1 MDPVRHQR
9 RALGFLS
16 GILAK
21 NNVAHALV
29 FTGDAG
35 LGKKQAAEHFA
46 MARNCEGT
54 PDPESAMFG
63 DQGPC
68 GVCGSCRKIL
78 SGNHPDVL
86 FVEKDGVSVKIAQ
99 VRALLSVL
107 AMRPSEA
114 KIRVVVITDAGAMTP
129 ESSNALLKALEEPSE
144 TTCFVLLA
152 GQKSELLPTVV
163 SRCQEIRFSP
173 LPVSFLV
180 QSLEARGVDRDLGQ
194 ACALLAGGSL
204 DNALELASEQG
215 LARRNWLINQIC
227 ALEDQGMGQALLLAE
242 FLARDKKAAQDD
254 LNWIRTWLRDLLV
267 SQYAPQHVINKDLM
281 GLVTS
286 RAKKISPESLLDRL
300 QAVTD
305 CEKDLARNVNTRL
318 SMETLCLRLSSGG

>member
-1 MDPVRHQR
+1 MDPVRHQK

-35 LGKKQAAEHFA
+35 LGKRQAAVHFA

-63 DQGPC
+63 SQGPC

-86 FVEKDGVSVKIAQ
+86 FVEKRGASIKIEQ
-99 VRALLSVL
+99 IRDLLSVL
-107 AMRPSEA
+107 AMRPSEG
-114 KIRVVVITDAGAMTP
+114 KTRVVLISGAGDMTAS
-129 ESSNALLKALEEPSE
+129 SSNALLKALEEPSD

-163 SRCQEIRFSP
+163 SRCQEIRLSP
-173 LPVSFLV
+173 LPVSFLIE
-180 QSLEARGVDRDLGQ
+180 SLENDGVDPDLAH
-194 ACALLAGGSL
+194 ACASIASGSL
-204 DNALELASEQG
+204 AKARALASDQG
-215 LARRNWLINQIC
+215 LARRNWLVNQLC

-242 FLARDKKAAQDD
+242 FLAKDKNAAQED

-267 SQYAPQHVINKDLM
+267 SRYAPQRVINRDLM
-281 GLVTS
+281 GLVNS
-286 RAKKISPESLLDRL
+286 RSAKSAPEVLLEKL
-300 QAVTD
+300 QAVAD
-305 CEKDLARNVNTRL
+305 CENDLTRNVNTRL
-318 SMETLCLRLSSGG
+318 SMENLCMRLSSGG